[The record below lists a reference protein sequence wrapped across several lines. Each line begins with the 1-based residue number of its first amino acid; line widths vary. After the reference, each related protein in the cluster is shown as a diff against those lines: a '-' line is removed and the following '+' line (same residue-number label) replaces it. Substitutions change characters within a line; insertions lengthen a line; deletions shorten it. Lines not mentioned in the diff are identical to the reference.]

1 MDDDEPVKQ
10 NAFGAEANDSK
21 EEERINSTFGAAEEM
36 IEDFESKVSENM

>member
-21 EEERINSTFGAAEEM
+21 EGDSTFGAAEEM
-36 IEDFESKVSENM
+36 IEDFESKVSDNM